1 MRKLFAA
8 LLLLIVLAALAGA
21 GGLYYIRPD
30 PLLSLEHGTVSLK
43 DKVLDM
49 ARRMSPDLRLTEE
62 DVANL
67 LKASLKQ
74 NPNPGMDVTVQGADF
89 SLENGR
95 LLADLSLVWRERI
108 PFGMQVVYRLAWRD
122 PDIHATVETVK
133 IRDIELPSETVDPLV
148 IPVSR
153 ELPEF
158 LRIRDVE
165 FGDDGIVIRFQPPSL
180 REWQEIVPKID

>member
-1 MRKLFAA
+1 LRKLLAA

-30 PLLSLEHGTVSLK
+30 PMLSLEHGTVSLK
-43 DKVLDM
+43 EKVLEM
-49 ARRMSPDLRLTEE
+49 ARSMSPDLRLTEE

-74 NPNPGMDVTVQGADF
+74 NPHPNRDVTVQGADF
-89 SLENGR
+89 SLANGR

-133 IRDIELPSETVDPLV
+133 IRGIELPSETVESLV
-148 IPVSR
+148 IPIGR
-153 ELPEF
+153 ELPEL

-165 FGDDGIVIRFQPPSL
+165 FGDDGIVIRFQPPRL
-180 REWQEIVPKID
+180 HEWRQIVPKID